1 MEATIE
7 ILKLLIPSLFVFLT
21 AWIVLR
27 AFLTRETDVIQ
38 GILARD
44 AENRRVDL
52 LKTTNETL
60 LPMRLQAY
68 ERMTLFCSRMEIGH
82 LVTNTNATP
91 TMTAEMY
98 KTALILQVE
107 EELNHNVT
115 QQVYMTDDL
124 WSIILLAQK
133 EVTQICQKLYIDLVN
148 EYEKKGLEGV
158 PSAKHF
164 LDALVIYLQENP
176 QIGYIQALGAIKKEV
191 GVLFN

>member
-27 AFLTRETDVIQ
+27 AFLNRETDVVQ
-38 GILARD
+38 GLLARD

-68 ERMTLFCSRMEIGH
+68 ERMTLFCSRMEIGQ
-82 LVTNTNATP
+82 LVTNTKVAP
-91 TMTAEMY
+91 GMTAEMY
-98 KTALILQVE
+98 KMALTLQVE
-107 EELNHNVT
+107 EELHHNIT

-124 WSIILLAQK
+124 WNIILLAKK
-133 EVTQICQKLYIDLVN
+133 EVTQICQKLYNDLVN
-148 EYEKKGLEGV
+148 EYEKKGLEGE
-158 PSAKHF
+158 PSAKNF
-164 LDALVIYLQENP
+164 LDAMVAYLQQNP

>member
-7 ILKLLIPSLFVFLT
+7 ILKLLLPSLFVFLT

-27 AFLTRETDVIQ
+27 AFLNRETDVVQ
-38 GILARD
+38 GLLARD

-68 ERMTLFCSRMEIGH
+68 ERMTLFCSRMEIGQ
-82 LVTNTNATP
+82 LVTNTDATP
-91 TMTAEMY
+91 SMTAEMY
-98 KTALILQVE
+98 KMALIMQVE
-107 EELNHNVT
+107 EEFNHNIT

-124 WSIILLAQK
+124 WNIVLLAKK
-133 EVTQICQKLYIDLVN
+133 EVTQICQKLHLDLIK
-148 EYEKKGLEGV
+148 EYENKGIEGA
-158 PSAKHF
+158 PSSKDF
-164 LDALVIYLQENP
+164 LDAMVAYLSKNP
-176 QIGYIQALGAIKKEV
+176 QIGYIQALSAIKKEV

>member
-27 AFLTRETDVIQ
+27 AFLTRETDVIE
-38 GILARD
+38 GLLARD

-52 LKTTNETL
+52 LKTTSETL

-68 ERMTLFCSRMEIGH
+68 ERMTLFCSRMEIGQ

-91 TMTAEMY
+91 GMTAEMY
-98 KTALILQVE
+98 KMALTLQVE
-107 EELNHNVT
+107 EELHHNIT

-124 WSIILLAQK
+124 WNIILLAKK
-133 EVTQICQKLYIDLVN
+133 EVTQICEKLYRDLVS
-148 EYEKKGLEGV
+148 EYEKKGIEGV

-164 LDALVIYLQENP
+164 LDAMVAYLQQNP

>member
-7 ILKLLIPSLFVFLT
+7 ILKLLLPSLFVFLT

-27 AFLTRETDVIQ
+27 AFLNRENDVVQ
-38 GILARD
+38 GLLTRD

-68 ERMTLFCSRMEIGH
+68 ERMTLFCSRIEIGK
-82 LVTNTNATP
+82 LVTNTNVTP
-91 TMTAEMY
+91 DMTAEMY
-98 KTALILQVE
+98 KMALTLQVD
-107 EELNHNVT
+107 EELNHNIT

-124 WSIILLAQK
+124 WNIILLAKK
-133 EVTQICQKLYIDLVN
+133 EVTQICQKLYNDLVN
-148 EYEKKGLEGV
+148 EYEQKGIDGV
-158 PSAKHF
+158 PSAKNF
-164 LDALVIYLQENP
+164 LDALVAYLQQNP
-176 QIGYIQALGAIKKEV
+176 QVGYIQALGAIKKEV